1 MTIIKPGNFGK
12 NVPAD
17 NRRGDFDFGN
27 EQVLYLKRSVDILF
41 IGDSITQLWDSLCI
55 FRHEMLYCKPR
66 HRRGRL
72 GIYGASGTVECLNDS
87 YEFTVLY
94 GKKLC
99 YGA

>member
-12 NVPAD
+12 NVPVD

-27 EQVLYLKRSVDILF
+27 EQVLYLKRSVYYAIV
-41 IGDSITQLWDSLCI
+41 GSLCI

>member
-41 IGDSITQLWDSLCI
+41 IGDSITQLWGHYAYFGTKCYIVNRGIGGVKIFKVSFSFKVQLTAITSL
-55 FRHEMLYCKPR
+55 
-66 HRRGRL
+66 
-72 GIYGASGTVECLNDS
+72 S
-87 YEFTVLY
+87 VL
-94 GKKLC
+94 
-99 YGA
+99 

>member
-41 IGDSITQLWDSLCI
+41 IGDSITQLWGHYAYFGTKCYI
-55 FRHEMLYCKPR
+55 VN
-66 HRRGRL
+66 RGI
-72 GIYGASGTVECLNDS
+72 GGARNIQCVGHCGVPERQL
-87 YEFTVLY
+87 
-94 GKKLC
+94 
-99 YGA
+99 